1 MSNYSFNYSFNI
13 TGNCDVVV
21 QGISQNVEKLN
32 DNIRKSVGL
41 WDSFEGKLLALNQF
55 TQYVEGVGR
64 TMQEAL
70 QPGAALNASLADLS
84 AISGETGESLRRIE
98 GYARETAKTFGG
110 SAAQSVES
118 YKLLLSQLSPELAK
132 YPDALRAMG
141 DNIAVLSKTMGG
153 DATAAAEVLTTAMN
167 QYGVSLADP
176 MEAARRMAEMM
187 NVMAAAGKEGSAE
200 LPAIKVALEQCGM
213 AAKGAGVSFEETNAA
228 IQVLDKAGKKGA
240 EGGVALRNVMMILSR
255 GRFLPK
261 ETLKELQA
269 AGVDIGL
276 LTDKTRTLA
285 ERLEPLKV
293 VLKDSALFSQLFGME
308 NSNAAMALVQG
319 IDEIRR
325 YEGAITGTN
334 TAVEQAGIIM
344 ESYNER
350 LSRVRA
356 RFDDLKISLFNA
368 SGDWG
373 IWVEVVVSSLVPLAQ
388 ITPLLIGIGKGIAF
402 IQTLNFAGMW
412 RSTIG
417 AMSGAIFSL
426 QMYNGYLSIGK
437 VQALGF
443 GRNIIQAT
451 VAAVRFAT
459 VGLWSGIKALGAYIL
474 SLVTGGTASATFA
487 GIASAGFTTFKLAA
501 VTACRAVSAAIMSI
515 PIIGWIAAAIAA
527 LAAIGI
533 HFWNTSV
540 KFRATLKGLWASFKA
555 VFSGIWDLAKNV
567 FGGIGDLIVAAF
579 KFDGKG
585 IRDAI
590 QRMKGGFS
598 EFGAEVGSAFTK
610 AYDEE
615 IARSKA
621 AAAAKEKASAGEPS
635 SDGVLPTPTPDP
647 LAAGL
652 QTSGASVAAAAPKA
666 DKIRN
671 ITVHIDK
678 LIDRFEV
685 HTTNLREDV
694 SRVKDM
700 ITEAVVAA
708 VNDINFAG

>member
-1 MSNYSFNYSFNI
+1 MSSYSFNYSFNI

-64 TMQEAL
+64 TMQETL

-84 AISGETGESLRRIE
+84 AISGQTGESLRRIE

-141 DNIAVLSKTMGG
+141 DNIAILSKTMGG

-167 QYGVSLADP
+167 QYGISLADP

-261 ETLKELQA
+261 ETLEELQA
-269 AGVDIGL
+269 AGVDVGL

-285 ERLEPLKV
+285 ERLEPLKA

-388 ITPLLIGIGKGIAF
+388 MTPLLIGIGKGIAF
-402 IQTLNFAGMW
+402 IRTLNFAGMW

-417 AMSGAIFSL
+417 AMSGAILSL
-426 QMYNGYLSIGK
+426 RMYNGYLSIGK

-443 GRNIIQAT
+443 GRNILQAT
-451 VAAVRFAT
+451 VAAVRFAS
-459 VGLWSGIKALGAYIL
+459 VGLWSGIKALGAFVL

-487 GIASAGFTTFKLAA
+487 GIASAGFATFKLAA

-515 PIIGWIAAAIAA
+515 PIVGWIAA
-527 LAAIGI
+527 LAALGI
-533 HFWNTSV
+533 YFWNTSV

-579 KFDGKG
+579 KFDAKG
-585 IRDAI
+585 IREAI

-598 EFGAEVGSAFTK
+598 QFGAEVGSAFTK

-621 AAAAKEKASAGEPS
+621 EAAAKEKASAGDPA
-635 SDGVLPTPTPDP
+635 SDGVPPTPTPDP

-671 ITVHIDK
+671 ISVRIDK
-678 LIDRFEV
+678 IIDRFEI

-694 SRVKDM
+694 GRVRDM
-700 ITEAVVAA
+700 IEEAVVAA

>member
-1 MSNYSFNYSFNI
+1 MSSYSFNYSFNI

-64 TMQEAL
+64 TMQETL

-141 DNIAVLSKTMGG
+141 DNIAILSKTMGG

-176 MEAARRMAEMM
+176 MEAARRMAGMM

-261 ETLKELQA
+261 ETLEELQA
-269 AGVDIGL
+269 AGVDVGL

-285 ERLEPLKV
+285 ERLEPLKA

-373 IWVEVVVSSLVPLAQ
+373 IWVEVVVSSLVPPAQ
-388 ITPLLIGIGKGIAF
+388 MTPLLIGIGKGIAF
-402 IQTLNFAGMW
+402 IRTLNFASMW
-412 RSTIG
+412 RSTVG
-417 AMSGAIFSL
+417 AMSGAILSL
-426 QMYNGYLSIGK
+426 RMYNGYLSIGK

-443 GRNIIQAT
+443 GRNILQAT

-459 VGLWSGIKALGAYIL
+459 VGLWSGIKALGAFVL

-487 GIASAGFTTFKLAA
+487 GIASAGFATFKLAA

-515 PIIGWIAAAIAA
+515 PIVGWIAA
-527 LAAIGI
+527 LAALGI
-533 HFWNTSV
+533 YFWNTSV

-585 IRDAI
+585 IREAI

-598 EFGAEVGSAFTK
+598 QFGAEVGSAFTK

-621 AAAAKEKASAGEPS
+621 EAAAKEKASAGEASPG
-635 SDGVLPTPTPDP
+635 GVLPTPTPDP

-671 ITVHIDK
+671 ISVRIDK
-678 LIDRFEV
+678 IIDRFEI

-694 SRVKDM
+694 GRVRDM
-700 ITEAVVAA
+700 IAQAVTDA

>member
-32 DNIRKSVGL
+32 DNIRKSAGL

-64 TMQEAL
+64 TMQETL

-110 SAAQSVES
+110 SAAQSIES

-141 DNIAVLSKTMGG
+141 DNIAILSKTMGG

-261 ETLKELQA
+261 ETLKELQV
-269 AGVDIGL
+269 AGVDVGL

-308 NSNAAMALVQG
+308 NSNAVMA
-319 IDEIRR
+319 
-325 YEGAITGTN
+325 
-334 TAVEQAGIIM
+334 
-344 ESYNER
+344 
-350 LSRVRA
+350 
-356 RFDDLKISLFNA
+356 
-368 SGDWG
+368 
-373 IWVEVVVSSLVPLAQ
+373 
-388 ITPLLIGIGKGIAF
+388 
-402 IQTLNFAGMW
+402 
-412 RSTIG
+412 
-417 AMSGAIFSL
+417 
-426 QMYNGYLSIGK
+426 
-437 VQALGF
+437 
-443 GRNIIQAT
+443 
-451 VAAVRFAT
+451 
-459 VGLWSGIKALGAYIL
+459 
-474 SLVTGGTASATFA
+474 
-487 GIASAGFTTFKLAA
+487 
-501 VTACRAVSAAIMSI
+501 
-515 PIIGWIAAAIAA
+515 
-527 LAAIGI
+527 
-533 HFWNTSV
+533 
-540 KFRATLKGLWASFKA
+540 
-555 VFSGIWDLAKNV
+555 
-567 FGGIGDLIVAAF
+567 
-579 KFDGKG
+579 
-585 IRDAI
+585 
-590 QRMKGGFS
+590 
-598 EFGAEVGSAFTK
+598 
-610 AYDEE
+610 
-615 IARSKA
+615 
-621 AAAAKEKASAGEPS
+621 PS
-635 SDGVLPTPTPDP
+635 
-647 LAAGL
+647 
-652 QTSGASVAAAAPKA
+652 
-666 DKIRN
+666 
-671 ITVHIDK
+671 
-678 LIDRFEV
+678 
-685 HTTNLREDV
+685 
-694 SRVKDM
+694 
-700 ITEAVVAA
+700 
-708 VNDINFAG
+708 

>member
-1 MSNYSFNYSFNI
+1 MSSYSFNYSFNI

-64 TMQEAL
+64 TMQETL

-84 AISGETGESLRRIE
+84 AISGQTGESLRRIE

-141 DNIAVLSKTMGG
+141 DNIAILSKTMGG

-167 QYGVSLADP
+167 QYGISLADP

-200 LPAIKVALEQCGM
+200 LLAIKVALEQCGM

-261 ETLKELQA
+261 ETLEELQA
-269 AGVDIGL
+269 AGVDVGL

-285 ERLEPLKV
+285 ERLEPLKA

-388 ITPLLIGIGKGIAF
+388 MTPLLIGIGKGIAF
-402 IQTLNFAGMW
+402 IRTLNFAGMW

-417 AMSGAIFSL
+417 AMSGAILSL
-426 QMYNGYLSIGK
+426 RMYNGYLSIGK

-443 GRNIIQAT
+443 GRNILQAT
-451 VAAVRFAT
+451 VAAVRFAS
-459 VGLWSGIKALGAYIL
+459 VGLWSGIKALGAFVL
-474 SLVTGGTASATFA
+474 TLVTGGTASATFA
-487 GIASAGFTTFKLAA
+487 GIASAGFATFKLAA

-515 PIIGWIAAAIAA
+515 PIVGWIAA
-527 LAAIGI
+527 LAALGI
-533 HFWNTSV
+533 YFWNTSV

-585 IRDAI
+585 IREAI

-598 EFGAEVGSAFTK
+598 QFGAEVGSAFTK

-621 AAAAKEKASAGEPS
+621 EAAAKEKASAGDPA
-635 SDGVLPTPTPDP
+635 SDGVPPTPTPDP

-671 ITVHIDK
+671 ISVRIDK
-678 LIDRFEV
+678 IIDRFEI

-694 SRVKDM
+694 GRVRDM
-700 ITEAVVAA
+700 IEEAVVAA